1 MELVCFQGTDKQNW
15 PQINALMKRGNW
27 DKIFLLKDKTTED
40 FPVSPNCTVMAI
52 SSAAPLLELKEE
64 IIKKL
69 KPLMKNDF
77 EIALS
82 IASSTGKESMA
93 LISALL
99 CIPVG
104 IRLVAFT
111 KNGIDF
117 IN

>member
-1 MELVCFQGTDKQNW
+1 
-15 PQINALMKRGNW
+15 
-27 DKIFLLKDKTTED
+27 
-40 FPVSPNCTVMAI
+40 
-52 SSAAPLLELKEE
+52 
-64 IIKKL
+64 
-69 KPLMKNDF
+69 MKNDF